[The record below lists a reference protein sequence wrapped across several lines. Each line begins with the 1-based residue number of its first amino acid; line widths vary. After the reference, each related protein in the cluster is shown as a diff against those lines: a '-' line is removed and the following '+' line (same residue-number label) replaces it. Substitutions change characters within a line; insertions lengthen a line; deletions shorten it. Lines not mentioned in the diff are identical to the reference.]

1 MCATVHS
8 DKSNR
13 ELGKSIPLVGMEG
26 KTMRKI
32 ATGAG
37 ILSILLLAL
46 NMIFYNNIPQVI
58 PVLRGLEAE
67 KTFLLSIRILIIN
80 ILTLTAFLILSE
92 SIHRSQGDNELN
104 TYGSWI
110 LIFIM
115 VKMLVEF
122 AGLFYKDL
130 LILQIYLLLAGF
142 ILLLA
147 YGMLQH
153 RYLISKDFWKPVK
166 FITSEKIV
174 LSMLL
179 ITYIAVNIPAIAIIS
194 GQ

>member
-1 MCATVHS
+1 
-8 DKSNR
+8 
-13 ELGKSIPLVGMEG
+13 
-26 KTMRKI
+26 MRKI